1 MIKGYHGLIM
11 EKYDQLRKEE
21 EKALQRRKD
30 EAESKAP
37 QLREIEQK
45 IAKLSIELAML
56 NFRRTSNH
64 EEDFKTLKGEIISLR
79 GHRAEI
85 LTSLGFPLNYL
96 ERHYAC
102 TKCQDTGYI
111 RQEKCT
117 CYKKYLI
124 DAYHRTSDFNDLIKN
139 YTFENFKLEL
149 FNNASGNYPV
159 SPKENMTNILEASM
173 SYIRNFKKSQ
183 HNLLFFGSPGTGK
196 TYLSSCIAKELL
208 EDGFLVV
215 YRTADGLIQN
225 LKEVKFNDN
234 HDLFDLLLNCD
245 LLIIDDL
252 GTELT
257 TEFSKVELFNFLN
270 AKLLRK
276 KKMIVSTNLTIEN
289 LKNKYDE
296 RIYSRLV
303 GDFNLYKFLG
313 EDLRIKNNH
322 DRMLKAQE

>member
-149 FNNASGNYPV
+149 FNRASGNYPV

-173 SYIRNFKKSQ
+173 SYIRNII
-183 HNLLFFGSPGTGK
+183 
-196 TYLSSCIAKELL
+196 YY
-208 EDGFLVV
+208 FLVV
-215 YRTADGLIQN
+215 PVQER
-225 LKEVKFNDN
+225 
-234 HDLFDLLLNCD
+234 
-245 LLIIDDL
+245 
-252 GTELT
+252 LT
-257 TEFSKVELFNFLN
+257 FQVAL
-270 AKLLRK
+270 
-276 KKMIVSTNLTIEN
+276 
-289 LKNKYDE
+289 LKNY
-296 RIYSRLV
+296 
-303 GDFNLYKFLG
+303 
-313 EDLRIKNNH
+313 
-322 DRMLKAQE
+322 